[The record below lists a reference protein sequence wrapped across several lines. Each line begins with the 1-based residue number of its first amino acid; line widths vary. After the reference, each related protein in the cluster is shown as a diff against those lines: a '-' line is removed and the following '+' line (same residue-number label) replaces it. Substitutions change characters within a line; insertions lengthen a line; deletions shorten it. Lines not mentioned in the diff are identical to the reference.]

1 MPTVELLNDQ
11 GQPSGSLELNDKVFG
26 NKGKTGVVHQAM
38 VQELANKR
46 QGTASVK
53 TRADVRG
60 GGRKPWRQK
69 GTGRARHGSTR
80 SPIWTHGGVAHGPHP
95 RSYRIEMPRKQ
106 KRVAMQRALSA
117 RLADGEVMAVET
129 IALAEAKTKLM
140 VGYLRGLGIDESAT
154 KLLILTGEGE
164 RDTVLRASNNLP
176 KVRTRVAPNV
186 AIVDVLWADRIL
198 CTSGALKTL
207 EETLGR

>member
-1 MPTVELLNDQ
+1 
-11 GQPSGSLELNDKVFG
+11 
-26 NKGKTGVVHQAM
+26 
-38 VQELANKR
+38 
-46 QGTASVK
+46 VK
-53 TRADVRG
+53 TRAEVRG

-69 GTGRARHGSTR
+69 GTGRARHGSIR

-117 RLADGEVMAVET
+117 RLADGELIAVDN
-129 IALAEAKTKLM
+129 IGLAEPKTKLM
-140 VGYLRGLGIDESAT
+140 AQYLRGLGIDDQNT
-154 KLLILTGEGE
+154 KLLILIGDGDRES
-164 RDTVLRASNNLP
+164 VVRAANNLP

-186 AIVDVLWADRIL
+186 GILDVLWADRIL
-198 CTSGALKTL
+198 CTSDALKTL

>member
-1 MPTVELLNDQ
+1 
-11 GQPSGSLELNDKVFG
+11 
-26 NKGKTGVVHQAM
+26 M
-38 VQELANKR
+38 VQELANRR

-53 TRADVRG
+53 TRADVSG

-117 RLADGEVMAVET
+117 RLADGEIVAVES
-129 IALAEAKTKLM
+129 IALAEPKTKLM
-140 VGYLRGLGIDESAT
+140 ANYLRGLGIDETAT
-154 KLLILTGEGE
+154 KLLILIGEE
-164 RDTVLRASNNLP
+164 DRESVLRAANNLP
-176 KVRTRVAPNV
+176 KVRTHVVPNV
-186 AIVDVLWADRIL
+186 GIVDVLWADRIL